1 MKPVVSVV
9 IPLYNKES
17 TIKRAINS
25 VLSQTISNFELIIVD
40 GNSTD
45 ASRSFVNSYNDSR
58 IRIYDQIGSGVSAA
72 RNQGIHAAS
81 SKLIAFLDAD
91 DKWEPDFLETIL
103 SLQTQYPDA
112 GLYGTAYSVY
122 SDDFFIHN
130 IVCKSAESQRVFE
143 SYFKSYVDEGRPIII
158 TSACASPKSVLL
170 KIGGFPENIKI
181 GEDHELFSR
190 IALHFTVAYS
200 PRICATYYIGSE
212 NNADIIDYSIVVPLE
227 NYYASYLSIPSDPIY
242 NPTDLIEYL
251 DHWRIM
257 IGARNIYSGFRL
269 EGRKQ
274 LSSVTSSRYSRRKKI
289 FLVLSYLP
297 VNYSKIAPNK
307 VRRVLRK
314 FHMSI

>member
-1 MKPVVSVV
+1 MKPVVSVI

-17 TIKRAINS
+17 TVTRAINS

-40 GNSTD
+40 GHSTD
-45 ASRSFVNSYNDSR
+45 ASRSFVNSYNDLR
-58 IRIYDQIGSGVSAA
+58 IRLYDQVGNGVSAA

-81 SKLIAFLDAD
+81 GELIAFLDAD
-91 DKWEPDFLETIL
+91 DTWESDFLETIL
-103 SLQTQYPDA
+103 SLQTQYPEA
-112 GLYGTAYSVY
+112 GLYGTGYSVY
-122 SDDFFIHN
+122 SDDIFIHN
-130 IVCKSAESQRVFE
+130 IVCRPEESQRVFE
-143 SYFKSYVDEGRPIII
+143 SYFKSYVEEGRPIII

-170 KIGGFPENIKI
+170 GIGGFPENMNI

-190 IALHFTVAYS
+190 IALHFNVAYS
-200 PRICATYYIGSE
+200 PKICATYFIGSE
-212 NNADIIDYSIVVPLE
+212 NNADMINTSIVVPLE
-227 NYYASYLSIPSDPIY
+227 NYYASYSSTPSDPNY

-251 DHWRIM
+251 DNWRIM
-257 IGARNIYSGFRL
+257 IGARNIYSGFRF

-274 LSSVTSSRYSRRKKI
+274 LFSVTSSRYNRRKNL
-289 FLVLSYLP
+289 FLLLSYLP